1 MADKKVNAADFLKP
15 RDLST
20 LPERRG
26 RGASTFYPELV
37 EAFLASG
44 EAAMDVDVKRIGRK
58 PETVRSALSKAIR
71 ALDNTVTVED
81 SPIIRPA
88 RSLSLFRH
96 SATYFVAVSPMLRP
110 A

>member
-1 MADKKVNAADFLKP
+1 VADKKVNAADFLKP

-58 PETVRSALSKAIR
+58 PETVRSALAKAIR
-71 ALDNTVTVED
+71 ALEVQKKVRVSKLGDEV
-81 SPIIRPA
+81 ILIA
-88 RSLSLFRH
+88 R
-96 SATYFVAVSPMLRP
+96 
-110 A
+110 

>member
-71 ALDNTVTVED
+71 ALEMQKKVRVSKLGDEV
-81 SPIIRPA
+81 ILIA
-88 RSLSLFRH
+88 R
-96 SATYFVAVSPMLRP
+96 
-110 A
+110 

>member
-58 PETVRSALSKAIR
+58 PETVRSALAKAIR
-71 ALDNTVTVED
+71 ALEVQKKVRVSKLGDEV
-81 SPIIRPA
+81 ILIA
-88 RSLSLFRH
+88 R
-96 SATYFVAVSPMLRP
+96 
-110 A
+110 

>member
-58 PETVRSALSKAIR
+58 PETMRSALSKAIR
-71 ALDNTVTVED
+71 TLEMQKKVRVSKIGDEV
-81 SPIIRPA
+81 ILIA
-88 RSLSLFRH
+88 R
-96 SATYFVAVSPMLRP
+96 
-110 A
+110 